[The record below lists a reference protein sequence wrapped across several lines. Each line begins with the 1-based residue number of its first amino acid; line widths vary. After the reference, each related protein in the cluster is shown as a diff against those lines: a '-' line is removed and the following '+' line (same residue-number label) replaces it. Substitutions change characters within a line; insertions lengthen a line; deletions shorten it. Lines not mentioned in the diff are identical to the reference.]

1 VTSTDYYDRHGEDL
15 AARYDGLEAARLN
28 AAWAPLLDQCRPGLA
43 CDIGAGSGRDARWLA
58 GMGWEVVAVEPS
70 AAMRE
75 SGARRSTGAA
85 IIWLD
90 DTLPDLRRLRDIGYR
105 FDLIL
110 LAAVWQHVPP
120 PQRQRAV
127 RILSELLR
135 PGGRLVITL
144 RHGRNAAENRERGF
158 HAVSAQELGA
168 QARERALVELLR
180 VTEPDL
186 ARDDLDWETVVYELP
201 DDGTGSLALL
211 RHVIVNDD
219 KSSSYKLALLRV
231 LARIAE
237 TLPGAVITA
246 TDDWVEIPLGLVALL
261 WLKQY
266 RPLLKTHSYAV
277 GASGG
282 VGFANDD
289 FHALLEWPDF
299 DLHIGAG
306 LTGQRAKV
314 LTGALRAC
322 CKTIKDMP
330 TRYIT
335 WPGQNRQVFD
345 AFRAPV
351 RRDVAFKAVDAHYL
365 AGFGRFRIPAA
376 IWRSLGDYACWIEP
390 VIIREWSAL
399 PGRWRVADYRQV
411 PMEVFEW
418 EAQRRFTGIAHDRID
433 SLRKDRVPVRC
444 AWSAK
449 TSPRLEVDHCFPW
462 ARWQN
467 NDLWNLL
474 PATPEIN
481 RAKSDRLPSA
491 MALSAAEPRILEWW
505 QRAYLDSP
513 LAGRFLTEVSLALP
527 GASAAGDPDALPTIH
542 RAMQHQRARLKTN
555 QQLLDWSPAELG

>member
-15 AARYDGLEAARLN
+15 AARYDGLKAARLN

-85 IIWLD
+85 ITWLD

-365 AGFGRFRIPAA
+365 AGFGRSGSQVSLDRVEKSDHIDNGFSRY
-376 IWRSLGDYACWIEP
+376 RSLPDPWSCPFRSTGDRPLGQPSRSAQLSATCRRRRPPGPGRYLRAYP
-390 VIIREWSAL
+390 SSSSAL
-399 PGRWRVADYRQV
+399 AT
-411 PMEVFEW
+411 
-418 EAQRRFTGIAHDRID
+418 AKI
-433 SLRKDRVPVRC
+433 
-444 AWSAK
+444 SAEELK
-449 TSPRLEVDHCFPW
+449 FAS
-462 ARWQN
+462 
-467 NDLWNLL
+467 
-474 PATPEIN
+474 
-481 RAKSDRLPSA
+481 LPS
-491 MALSAAEPRILEWW
+491 
-505 QRAYLDSP
+505 
-513 LAGRFLTEVSLALP
+513 VS
-527 GASAAGDPDALPTIH
+527 
-542 RAMQHQRARLKTN
+542 R
-555 QQLLDWSPAELG
+555 